1 MLRQKKGKVIMEEKP
16 EVNKENNIQENESII
31 QPNEEITEKD
41 NFQQTK
47 SLEEQV
53 KLLEEKVRSLETE
66 VENYKDKFLRKAAEF
81 ENFKRRNENDQ
92 LNLIKY
98 AAESFIIKLLP
109 IVDDFERSLVHIK
122 DAKDFESIKNGISLV
137 YDKLMKVLIE
147 QGVKPIQ
154 AIGKP
159 FDVHYHEAIMQ
170 KKVDNVEP
178 HTIVEEFEKGYIYK
192 DRVIRHSKVAVS
204 EDNHSSLTEPEED
217 KKNNSGSDSE

>member
-1 MLRQKKGKVIMEEKP
+1 MLRQKKGKVKMENVP
-16 EVNKENNIQENESII
+16 ETKRENNIHEDELNI
-31 QPNEEITEKD
+31 QPKHETTENDKA
-41 NFQQTK
+41 QQNK
-47 SLEEQV
+47 ALEEQV
-53 KLLEEKVRSLETE
+53 KLLDEKVKALESE

-109 IVDDFERSLVHIK
+109 VVDDFERSLIHLK
-122 DAKDFESIKNGISLV
+122 DAKDFESIKNGVSMV
-137 YDKLMKVLIE
+137 YDKLMKVLSD
-147 QGVKPIQ
+147 QGVKPIE

-159 FDVHYHEAIMQ
+159 FDVHLHEAIMQ

-178 HTIVEEFEKGYIYK
+178 HTVVEEFEKGYIYK

-204 EDNHSSLTEPEED
+204 EDHQDSISNTDEN
-217 KKNNSGSDSE
+217 KQNNLESESE